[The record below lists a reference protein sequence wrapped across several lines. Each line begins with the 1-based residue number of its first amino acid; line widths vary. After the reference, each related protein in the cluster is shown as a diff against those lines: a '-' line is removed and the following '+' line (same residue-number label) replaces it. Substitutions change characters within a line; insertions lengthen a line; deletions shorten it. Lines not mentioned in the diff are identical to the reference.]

1 MNSVNPRQRDDIR
14 VTVRGRVIFAAP
26 VDHIHHAREFVARM
40 VDPHRITFRTTDI
53 YLAYRAGRA
62 A

>member
-14 VTVRGRVIFAAP
+14 VTVRGRVIFAGP
-26 VDHIHHAREFVARM
+26 IDHAHHARALVART
-40 VDPHRITFRTTDI
+40 VDPHRVTFRTTDA
-53 YLAYRAGRA
+53 YLAYRAGGA